1 MKTSYFQIRH
11 EDTKARRKA
20 NRSLCLRAFVAIF
33 SVILSSNG
41 SLSAQSTPLTLADAV
56 QKGLQ
61 NRMEMRAFEQRA
73 QMTEHELKA
82 NQLRYI
88 PQVSAGVNMQYNAIL
103 ATSIVPIGA
112 LNPGNP
118 TDEVAAVRFG
128 TKWANGGGLSLSQV
142 IYDPAIKGTRE
153 LAELNGQLTE
163 AQKAQRAEAIALAVA
178 QAYYALLISEAEVGY
193 AQSDSA
199 VAAAKI
205 KDLRERLAEG
215 RALPTDLQAAEF
227 DSASARLRMADIRR
241 NAADWRAQLAY
252 QMGIGAE
259 NGGSIAL
266 AEDLGSMLG
275 TRNETWETKNT
286 PEVSST
292 ATKLLHVKM
301 RQTMLQRVNEK
312 AGFKPSIFL
321 NGYLGANHFSDA
333 FDPWNG
339 DKWFPTSYIG
349 LSLSLPL
356 TEGFIR
362 QQRIQRLDANVLADK
377 MDLEASHA
385 QTDLEFE
392 RAKIA
397 LQSAK
402 EALLMQQQMQEL
414 AQKRLELAQAR
425 LGADRGLATEVVQA
439 ENQVQSAR
447 FQSLRRAYDVL
458 MADLEMRRVC
468 GMLKF

>member
-1 MKTSYFQIRH
+1 MKTIHGYFCHQ
-11 EDTKARRKA
+11 DTKAPSEARFA
-20 NRSLCLRAFVAIF
+20 WCLGALVAIITL
-33 SVILSSNG
+33 VLSSNG

-142 IYDPAIKGTRE
+142 IYDPTIKGARE

-193 AQSDSA
+193 AQSDSL
-199 VAAAKI
+199 VVAAKI
-205 KDLRERLAEG
+205 KDLRQRLAEG
-215 RALPTDLQAAEF
+215 RALPTDLEAAEL
-227 DSASARLRMADIRR
+227 DSASARLKMADIRR

-259 NGGSIAL
+259 NGGSIVVAENLNSILGMRTVAL
-266 AEDLGSMLG
+266 
-275 TRNETWETKNT
+275 ETQIEN
-286 PEVSST
+286 PVPSP
-292 ATKLLHVKM
+292 ATKLLDLQM
-301 RQTMLQRVNEK
+301 QQTTQLRANEK
-312 AGFKPSIFL
+312 AGYKPSIFL

-339 DKWFPTSYIG
+339 DKWFPTSYVG
-349 LSLSLPL
+349 LSLNVPL

-362 QQRIQRLDANVLADK
+362 QQRIQRLDANIQADQ
-377 MDLEASHA
+377 MDRAASHN
-385 QTDLEFE
+385 QTELEFE

-425 LGADRGLATEVVQA
+425 LGADRGLATEVIQA

-447 FQSLRRAYDVL
+447 FQSLRRGYDVL

-468 GMLKF
+468 GLLKF

>member
-1 MKTSYFQIRH
+1 MKTSHFQIPQ
-11 EDTKARRKA
+11 EGRKK
-20 NRSLCLRAFVAIF
+20 RSITIHSFSFRALVAVF
-33 SVILSSNG
+33 SMILSSNG
-41 SLSAQSTPLTLADAV
+41 SLSAQSTPLTLSDAV
-56 QKGLQ
+56 QKALQ

-88 PQVSAGVNMQYNAIL
+88 PQVSAGVDVKYNAIL

-128 TKWANGGGLSLSQV
+128 TNWANGGGLSLNQV
-142 IYDPAIKGTRE
+142 IYDPTIKGARA
-153 LAELNGQLTE
+153 LAELNGELTA
-163 AQKAQRAEAIALAVA
+163 AQKAQRAESIAIAVA
-178 QAYYALLISEAEVGY
+178 QTYYALLVSEAEVGY
-193 AQSDSA
+193 AQSDSL
-199 VAAAKI
+199 VAAVKI
-205 KDLRERLAEG
+205 ADLRLRLREG
-215 RALPTDLQAAEF
+215 RALPTDLEAAQL

-259 NGGSIAL
+259 NGNSIVLADAL
-266 AEDLGSMLG
+266 LSILDQRLVNAETEIQNPVPG
-275 TRNETWETKNT
+275 TETKLQDLKMQQ
-286 PEVSST
+286 T
-292 ATKLLHVKM
+292 AQL
-301 RQTMLQRVNEK
+301 RDNEK
-312 AGFKPSIFL
+312 AGYKPSIFL

-362 QQRIQRLDANVLADK
+362 QQRIQRLDASFLADQ
-377 MDLEASHA
+377 MDRAASHN
-385 QTDLEFE
+385 QTELEFE

-397 LQSAK
+397 LVSAQ
-402 EALLMQQQMQEL
+402 EAFTMQQQMTEL
-414 AQKRLELAQAR
+414 AQKRFDLAQAR
-425 LGADRGLATEVVQA
+425 AMVDRALSSEVVQA
-439 ENQVQSAR
+439 QNQVQGAR
-447 FQSLRRAYDVL
+447 FQSLRRAYDL
-458 MADLEMRRVC
+458 LIADLEMRRVC
-468 GMLKF
+468 GLLKF